1 MEIVKGVHQIRA
13 DFQVTPEVRRY
24 AFCYLI
30 VGEDCWLVDSGVA
43 GCDQAILQTM
53 ADLGKE
59 PHQLRG
65 LFLTHAHPDHIGGGA
80 ALRRRTGCTVYA
92 SAGESPWIENL
103 KLQYEKRPIPNF
115 FALAAEGVPV
125 DRLVKGGDTLSLEP
139 GLTLEVIATPGHSA
153 DGLSFRLAEKGV
165 VFTGDAIPAPGDVP
179 IYEDWQ
185 ASLASLAAL
194 RNVAADW
201 FCPAWDRVYTRQ
213 EALAVIAQGEA
224 LIGGIQRTVAGLEST
239 CPTPDK
245 LVDAVCARLGR
256 SQLREHPLFRRT
268 VACHRKKD

>member
-13 DFQVTPEVRRY
+13 DFQVTPDVQRY

-43 GCDQAILQTM
+43 GCDQVILQTM

-65 LFLTHAHPDHIGGGA
+65 LFLTHAHPDHVGGGA

-103 KLQYEKRPIPNF
+103 KLQKEKRPIPNF
-115 FALAAEGVPV
+115 DALAAESVPV
-125 DRLVKGGDTLSLEP
+125 DRLLKGGDVLSLEP
-139 GLTLEVIATPGHSA
+139 GLTLEVVATPGHSA
-153 DGLSFRLAEKGV
+153 DGMSFRLVEQGV

-185 ASLASLAAL
+185 ASLHSLETL
-194 RNVAADW
+194 RKVEADW
-201 FCPAWDRVYTRQ
+201 FCPAWDKVYTRA

-224 LIGGIQRTVAGLEST
+224 LIGGIQRMVKDLAAGQPEL
-239 CPTPDK
+239 DK
-245 LVDAVCARLGR
+245 LVDAVCLRLGR
-256 SQLREHPLFRRT
+256 PQLREHPLFRRT
-268 VACHRKKD
+268 VACHRKND

>member
-13 DFQVTPEVRRY
+13 DFQATQDVRRY

-43 GCDQAILQTM
+43 GCDQVILQTM

-59 PHQLRG
+59 PRQLRG

-80 ALRRRTGCTVYA
+80 ALRRRTGCAVYA

-125 DRLVKGGDTLSLEP
+125 DRLVKGGDTLSLES

-185 ASLASLAAL
+185 ASLHSLETL

-201 FCPAWDRVYTRQ
+201 FCPAWDKVYTRQ

-256 SQLREHPLFRRT
+256 PQLREHPLFRRT